1 MRCRPRNHLNV
12 GGGAS
17 DVDTQD
23 EEVRRIIL
31 QVLYPGTE
39 GMEPPEPI
47 SVHDLSE
54 AIGVDIGRLEV
65 NLRYLKG
72 KDLVA
77 VDDRG
82 VSMTEKAVWAI
93 RQNERSYC
101 PYL

>member
-1 MRCRPRNHLNV
+1 M
-12 GGGAS
+12 S
-17 DVDTQD
+17 IKDD
-23 EEVRRIIL
+23 EVRRIIL
-31 QVLYPGTE
+31 QALYPGTKR
-39 GMEPPEPI
+39 MEPPDPI

-54 AIGVDIGRLEV
+54 AIGVDIHRLEA
-65 NLRYLKG
+65 NLTYLKG

-82 VSMTEKAVWAI
+82 VSLTEKAIWAI